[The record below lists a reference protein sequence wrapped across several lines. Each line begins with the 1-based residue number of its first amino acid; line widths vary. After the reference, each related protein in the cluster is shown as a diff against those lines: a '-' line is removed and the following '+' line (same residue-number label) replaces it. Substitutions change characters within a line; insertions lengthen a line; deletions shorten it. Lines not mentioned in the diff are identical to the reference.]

1 MGVST
6 EKTVWEVQTAVWSPA
21 RVHPGDAVQTCVLA
35 LMGPDLEGEHQE
47 GKEEMCER
55 L

>member
-21 RVHPGDAVQTCVLA
+21 TGDAVQTCVLA